1 MIQITDFQPTP
12 VGVNNHQEYVSREN
26 LRTKRF
32 SNYTIGNRKS
42 TINQKSEVSSAAAL
56 YQMYSLQEHQ
66 EYQKKHHKPSSS
78 FKPHM
83 SPKSSNSPNGPA
95 TSSHASPKRVSS
107 PVPTPPMKRGSVS
120 HSPGANKSSTHSWR
134 SLADPILTPQST
146 DKPSTYSSLKD
157 TTAVSTVEECSV
169 TFVGPSD
176 KLPTHSWSSLV
187 ESAPVFTP
195 TSASSSN
202 NPQKHNWTSLADST
216 PVSKTERKSA
226 SVSPTDKP
234 PAHNWHSLND
244 STPISKTERKTAS
257 ASPTN
262 DRPPTHSWHSLVEPT
277 NTKVQMSPVDS
288 TSNVTIPGLQTMFT
302 CPMPVASSNPTWTE
316 FHRERYNVQPVKK
329 PLLIVDPETGS
340 AIEHSKIQ
348 KPEFQ
353 VRKSKRIEIVNPL
366 ELPQSKEENECFEEK
381 ARQEEAAEKER
392 LEKEC
397 REIEERKETKR
408 LEKERIA
415 FEEQQREAEQI
426 EKERREIEEREKAER
441 LEKERIAFEE
451 EKQQESERIERERLE
466 AEHIKQEAE
475 RVEQEIKEASER
487 TEREHVE
494 RERTKFEAAV
504 IKEVEERL
512 RTKEAEFKQ
521 QENRLKEE
529 AERLLRKEDYL
540 KKEEERLNV
549 LDARL
554 KVKEE
559 KLMIKEGLMMPKVQS
574 RLGAEEQQELQ
585 RIKSDLEA
593 KRAKDEQA
601 KEAKSFKIIEDFS
614 KNKYPEGVVSPVI
627 IEGRITYNT
636 DFLKL
641 FKDLCTKTTADLSLL
656 EETFNSKADY
666 STIGA
671 GSYRD
676 RSNNYRFNDYGFKST
691 SRDGKNDMKG
701 PNNVFG
707 VSTRNNSNARPT
719 GNMKTIRIPSP
730 YIHAPTPPSPAKET
744 VAPLKKSENR
754 WVPLSMKSGS
764 TSTPD
769 DLLSEEVIIRKVK
782 ALLNKLT
789 VEKFDSISA
798 QIFEYCRHSEN
809 EKNGQAL
816 RTVIRLTFEKACDE
830 PSFVTMWARLC
841 RTMCDSMTDAIVD
854 ETVRD
859 RNDKLCSGV
868 PLFRMCLFNR
878 CQEEFEKGW
887 KTKVPELAAGEMM
900 TDEYY
905 VGIKA
910 KRQGLGLIQFI
921 GELFKQ
927 GMLSEKVM
935 YNCLIKLGN
944 DPTNAGDE
952 EAESLCKLLSTVGQ
966 NLDSK
971 PHSSKWVSIIMAR
984 MRDEMVNSPKLSSRV
999 KFMIK
1004 DLVELRSQRWVSPNG
1019 TKVEPTT
1026 LAKIRESAM
1035 KSAR

>member
-1 MIQITDFQPTP
+1 
-12 VGVNNHQEYVSREN
+12 
-26 LRTKRF
+26 
-32 SNYTIGNRKS
+32 
-42 TINQKSEVSSAAAL
+42 
-56 YQMYSLQEHQ
+56 MYSLQEHQ

-83 SPKSSNSPNGPA
+83 SPKSSNSPTGST

-107 PVPTPPMKRGSVS
+107 PVSAPPTKRGSAS
-120 HSPGANKSSTHSWR
+120 LSPAANRSSTHSWR
-134 SLADPILTPQST
+134 SLADPILASQST
-146 DKPSTYSSLKD
+146 DKSPTYSSLKD
-157 TTAVSTVEECSV
+157 ATAVSTVEESNV
-169 TFVGPSD
+169 TFVSPSD

-187 ESAPVFTP
+187 ESTPVYTP
-195 TSASSSN
+195 TSSSSSD

-216 PVSKTERKSA
+216 PVSKTERKST

-234 PAHNWHSLND
+234 PVHNWHSLND
-244 STPISKTERKTAS
+244 STPVSKTERKAAS
-257 ASPTN
+257 ASPTT

-277 NTKVQMSPVDS
+277 NTKVQMSSVDS
-288 TSNVTIPGLQTMFT
+288 TFNVTSPGLKTMFT
-302 CPMPVASSNPTWTE
+302 CPMPVVSKNQTWTD
-316 FHRERYNVQPVKK
+316 FHHVRHNVQPIKK
-329 PLLIVDPETGS
+329 PLLIVDPKTGS
-340 AIEHSKIQ
+340 AIEHSKIK

-353 VRKSKRIEIVNPL
+353 VRRSKRIEIVNPL
-366 ELPQSKEENECFEEK
+366 ELAQRKEENERFEEK
-381 ARQEEAAEKER
+381 ALQEEAVEKER
-392 LEKEC
+392 LEKEQLEKERC
-397 REIEERKETKR
+397 EIKECQETER

-415 FEEQQREAEQI
+415 FEEEQQREAERI
-426 EKERREIEEREKAER
+426 EKERHEIEEREKAER
-441 LEKERIAFEE
+441 LEKERITFEE
-451 EKQQESERIERERLE
+451 EQQRETERIEKERHEIEEREKAERLEKERITFEEEQQREAERIERERLE
-466 AEHIKQEAE
+466 AEYIKQEAE
-475 RVEQEIKEASER
+475 RVEQEIKEAAER
-487 TEREHVE
+487 IERECVE
-494 RERTKFEAAV
+494 RECTKFEAAV

-512 RTKEAEFKQ
+512 RAKEAEFKR
-521 QENRLKEE
+521 QEDRLKEE
-529 AERLLRKEDYL
+529 AERLLKKEDYL
-540 KKEEERLNV
+540 KKEEERLKV

-559 KLMIKEGLMMPKVQS
+559 KLMTKEGLMMPKIQS
-574 RLGAEEQQELQ
+574 RLRAEEQQELQ

-601 KEAKSFKIIEDFS
+601 KETKSFKIIEDFS
-614 KNKYPEGVVSPVI
+614 KNKYPEDAVPPAIV
-627 IEGRITYNT
+627 EGRITYNT

-641 FKDLCTKTTADLSLL
+641 FKGLCTETTADLSLL

-666 STIGA
+666 STTGA

-676 RSNNYRFNDYGFKST
+676 RSNNYRFNDYGSKST
-691 SRDGKNDMKG
+691 SRDGRNDMKG
-701 PNNVFG
+701 SNNGLG
-707 VSTRNNSNARPT
+707 VSTRNNSNARLT
-719 GNMKTIRIPSP
+719 GNMKAIRIPP
-730 YIHAPTPPSPAKET
+730 PHAHAPTPPSPAKET

-754 WVPLSMKSGS
+754 WVPLSMKSAS

-798 QIFEYCRHSEN
+798 QIFEYCRQSEK

-859 RNDKLCSGV
+859 RNDNACSGV
-868 PLFRMCLFNR
+868 LLFRMCLFNR

-921 GELFKQ
+921 GELFKL

-971 PHSSKWVSIIMAR
+971 THSFKWVSIIMAR
-984 MRDEMVNSPKLSSRV
+984 MRDEMTNSPKLSSRV
-999 KFMIK
+999 KFMIT
-1004 DLVELRSQRWVSPNG
+1004 DLVELRNQRWVSPNG

-1035 KSAR
+1035 KSTR